1 MKILITGI
9 YGFLGSHLANHLAK
23 SHTVCGSYNFNTN
36 TNLDSSILVFNDVNS
51 IPFVP
56 DVMVLCHAAVA
67 SGTNQLENSVLFQ
80 SNVVTTEAL
89 MKQFPNAKTIYV
101 SSVSVLGTLGEKHNE
116 LSIEHP
122 ETPYAISKY
131 WGEKTVLQ
139 NKNNSVIRLSSLYGE
154 GMKENTLIPNYCNQS
169 IQNNKIQIW
178 GKGSRLQNYI
188 HVADVVSL
196 IERIIQTENNFEF
209 PILGVS
215 STEYTNLEVAKIISK
230 YTQCEHEFVGEDTS
244 KSFVYDNS
252 LTQSKLN
259 WQSEI
264 SLEEGIKKYLEW
276 KKK

>member
-1 MKILITGI
+1 MNVLITGI

-23 SHTVCGSYNFNTN
+23 SHTVCGSYNSNTN
-36 TNLDSSILVFNDVNS
+36 TNLDSSILVFNDVTS
-51 IPFVP
+51 IPFIP

-89 MKQFPNAKTIYV
+89 MKQFPNAKIIYV
-101 SSVSVLGTLGEKHNE
+101 SSVSVLGTLGEKYNE
-116 LSIEHP
+116 FSIEHP
-122 ETPYAISKY
+122 ETTYAISKY

-154 GMKENTLIPNYCNQS
+154 GMKENTLLPNYCNQS
-169 IQNNKIQIW
+169 IQNNKIQVW
-178 GKGSRLQNYI
+178 GNGSRLQNYI

-196 IERIIQTENNFEF
+196 IERIIQTENNFDF

-215 STEYTNLEVAKIISK
+215 NTEYTNIEVAKIISK
-230 YTQCEHEFVGEDTS
+230 YTQCELEFVGEDTS

-264 SLEEGIKKYLEW
+264 TLEEGIKKYLEW